1 MDKISQFASATP
13 YMPTRLKLAET
24 KVLDHPDS
32 LRLLSLMKECMVY
45 KYQVVGHTKVV

>member
-24 KVLDHPDS
+24 KVFYPFQLA
-32 LRLLSLMKECMVY
+32 E
-45 KYQVVGHTKVV
+45 TKVKISTQNAERV